1 MTRLEVSNCDTSRTC
16 SLDIPPAPLDALP
29 RMHHHDCGWSSLCH
43 VTKTVCSYTTER
55 PEINDRFQ
63 LLKKYSTNTKTAVY
77 LAQSHDRA
85 ERVVL
90 KILAPAFCKSDG
102 EASAAQIAE
111 TARFRREFE
120 RLHQAR
126 RAVYSFRGACYIIL
140 CVMLWLR

>member
-1 MTRLEVSNCDTSRTC
+1 MTKAVT
-16 SLDIPPAPLDALP
+16 PALTLP
-29 RMHHHDCGWSSLCH
+29 NA
-43 VTKTVCSYTTER
+43 
-55 PEINDRFQ
+55 PEINVRFQ
-63 LLKKYSTNTKTAVY
+63 LLKKFSTNTKTAVY

-90 KILAPAFCKSDG
+90 KILAPAFCKTDG

-126 RAVYSFRGACYIIL
+126 GVLYIHSWLHAIL
-140 CVMLWLR
+140 FCA